1 MNEYFEDRNKNATE
15 AIERDC
21 GKDSYTTEWF
31 KKELAKNPTMGA
43 LHLQALMYEAWN
55 RSN

>member
-1 MNEYFEDRNKNATE
+1 MNKYFEDRNKNATE

-43 LHLQALMYEAWN
+43 LHLQALMYAAWN